1 MNLKFFSLAAAAM
14 VAMSGPAFAGAADD
28 AFASFHDFCGTQG
41 DYQGALD
48 KAGAAG
54 WNTAPFTSDTMAG
67 VTITDKATRT
77 KVAGGEAMALSVTR
91 GAAGKPGDIINVS
104 TCTVTS
110 KADFSAVAK
119 LVTKWLAIAP
129 ATSGSSSTAFHYTP
143 NGAAVTA
150 VAAGGQ
156 NAALAGGGYMI
167 LSVVDKGN
175 GLAMIDLVALKR

>member
-1 MNLKFFSLAAAAM
+1 VNLKSISLAAAAM
-14 VAMSGPAFAGAADD
+14 AALAGPACAGAAED
-28 AFASFHDFCGTQG
+28 AFTSFHDFCGTLG
-41 DYQGALD
+41 EYQGALD
-48 KAGAAG
+48 KADAAG
-54 WNTAPFTSDTMAG
+54 WKAAAFTSDTMAG
-67 VTITDKATRT
+67 VKITDKATRS
-77 KVAGGEAMALSVTR
+77 KVAGAEAMALSVTR
-91 GAAGKPGDIINVS
+91 GAAGKPGDVINVN

-119 LVTKWLAIAP
+119 LAGSWLAIAP
-129 ATSGSSSTAFHYTP
+129 ASSSSSAVTFHYTP

-167 LSVVDKGN
+167 LTVVDKGA